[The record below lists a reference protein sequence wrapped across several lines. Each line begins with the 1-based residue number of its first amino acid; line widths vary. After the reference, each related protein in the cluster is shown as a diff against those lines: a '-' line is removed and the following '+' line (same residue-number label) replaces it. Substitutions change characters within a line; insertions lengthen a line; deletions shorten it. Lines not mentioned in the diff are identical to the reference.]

1 MADKQRD
8 IDAKRQKVEVPP
20 LLDFLAACG
29 TLQSINKYLDAMSL
43 FEWGRVVVKV
53 EKSLAHEIGLAI
65 LDYTML
71 PKHGLVP
78 CGDLAELFDGAGYG
92 LVEEEQP
99 QEVIDYLNALADFKA
114 KKKKRIL
121 RRNGLMNPDAL
132 IPLGWG
138 ERRCS

>member
-1 MADKQRD
+1 
-8 IDAKRQKVEVPP
+8 
-20 LLDFLAACG
+20 
-29 TLQSINKYLDAMSL
+29 
-43 FEWGRVVVKV
+43 
-53 EKSLAHEIGLAI
+53 
-65 LDYTML
+65 
-71 PKHGLVP
+71 VP